1 MKIADSNRICALIL
15 TRLIIAISYRA
26 PDFHSEGLIGL
37 FTALEPILGVIVAC
51 LPFLHSVFARIK
63 QTHMWID
70 TSTSLRSIKLQ
81 MKKGGNSVVTR
92 TVESNSS
99 PTNLAHCSHFRRLE
113 DVEMH
118 AVVNPSSEKGFGDA
132 SSSDGR
138 IRDNETWMD
147 LDCQDRILVRNEI
160 RIESEQRRYT

>member
-1 MKIADSNRICALIL
+1 
-15 TRLIIAISYRA
+15 
-26 PDFHSEGLIGL
+26 
-37 FTALEPILGVIVAC
+37 
-51 LPFLHSVFARIK
+51 
-63 QTHMWID
+63 
-70 TSTSLRSIKLQ
+70 
-81 MKKGGNSVVTR
+81 MKKGRNSVVTR

-99 PTNLAHCSHFRRLE
+99 PTNLTHCRHFRRLE
-113 DVEMH
+113 DLEMH
-118 AVVNPSSEKGFGDA
+118 RVVNPSSEKGFGDT